1 MDYISSRV
9 AGIHQGEIRALFDKA
24 QGLSNVISFGIGE
37 PDMDSP
43 AEIVEAG
50 SQALAQGMTHYTA
63 NAGIMELREA
73 IAAKARQS
81 RIPVDA
87 KNCIVTPGGM
97 GALALSILCTVN
109 EGDDVM
115 VQDPTWLNYL
125 GQIKLVGGK
134 PVFVPTYE
142 DDGFKLTVEQLET
155 YVTPKT
161 RLLIINTPNNP
172 TGSVLEYKDL
182 MEIANFVK
190 RHNLLVIFDE
200 VYDSFLHRG
209 KHESIATIDG
219 MAERTIIVNSF
230 SKSFAMTGWRVGYA
244 IAPEAII
251 AKMTV
256 LQENMFSC
264 VNASAQYAALYALQ
278 HPFLQRPM
286 LEEYAKRLEFMKSEL
301 STIPKLSFFNP
312 SGSFYIF
319 LNITRTGLTSS
330 EFAYNLLNKK
340 HTVVIPGSAF
350 GACGE
355 GYVRIA
361 YTLPITKLQEGL
373 NRIRE
378 YVEELL

>member
-1 MDYISSRV
+1 MEYISTRV
-9 AGIHQGEIRALFDKA
+9 AEMHQGEIRALFDKA
-24 QGLSNVISFGIGE
+24 QGLSDVISFGIGE

-50 SQALAQGMTHYTA
+50 SQALAQGKTHYTA

-81 RIPVDA
+81 GIHVDA
-87 KNCIVTPGGM
+87 RNCIVTPGGM

-115 VQDPTWLNYL
+115 VQDPAWLNYL
-125 GQIKLVGGK
+125 GQIQLVGAK
-134 PVFVPTYE
+134 PIFVPTCE
-142 DDGFKLTVEQLET
+142 DDGFKLTVEQLERH
-155 YVTPKT
+155 VTPKT

-172 TGSVLEYKDL
+172 TGSVLEQSEL
-182 MEIANFVK
+182 MEIADFVK
-190 RHNLLVIFDE
+190 RHDLLVIFDE
-200 VYDSFLHRG
+200 VYDSFMHRG

-219 MAERTIIVNSF
+219 MTERTIIVNSF

-244 IAPEAII
+244 IAHEAII

-264 VNASAQYAALYALQ
+264 VNASAQHAALYALQ
-278 HPFLQRPM
+278 NPGLQHPM
-286 LEEYAKRLEFMKSEL
+286 LEEYAKRLEFMRSEL
-301 STIPKLSFFNP
+301 STIQKLSYFDP

-319 LNITRTGLTSS
+319 LNIKKTGLTSS
-330 EFAYNLLNKK
+330 EFAYNLLSKK
-340 HTVVIPGSAF
+340 HVVVIPGSAF
-350 GACGE
+350 GSCGE

-361 YTLPITKLQEGL
+361 YTLPINKLREGMA
-373 NRIRE
+373 RIRE